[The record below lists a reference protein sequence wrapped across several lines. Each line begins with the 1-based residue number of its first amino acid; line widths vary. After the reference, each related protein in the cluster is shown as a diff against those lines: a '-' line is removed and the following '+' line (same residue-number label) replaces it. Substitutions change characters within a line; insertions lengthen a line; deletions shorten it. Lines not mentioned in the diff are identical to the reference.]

1 MKTFLLSI
9 VIVFTCSVWAVGQN
23 NRKLLP
29 ELLKEGSIDTYGLE
43 KVSGGKTLHWT
54 ATRQGASVTFSS
66 GETAWDFSPF
76 VHLVC
81 EVQNLADHEL
91 FVECHLDGDYWST
104 GAGYVPARSTKK
116 IETLIL
122 RKEYSKQQLELFP
135 KMNGLPGGAT
145 RLWCGYRPESIHR
158 FSLDFPRIQSG
169 DEVVVKNVMLT
180 IPYKEYSG
188 KE

>member
-1 MKTFLLSI
+1 M
-9 VIVFTCSVWAVGQN
+9 
-23 NRKLLP
+23 
-29 ELLKEGSIDTYGLE
+29 
-43 KVSGGKTLHWT
+43 HWT

-66 GETAWDFSPF
+66 GEMAWDFSPF

-81 EVQNLADHEL
+81 EVQNLADNEL

-135 KMNGLPGGAT
+135 KMNGL
-145 RLWCGYRPESIHR
+145 LQDCGVVIVRNLSIVFPWTFPV
-158 FSLDFPRIQSG
+158 FSREMRSW
-169 DEVVVKNVMLT
+169 
-180 IPYKEYSG
+180 
-188 KE
+188 